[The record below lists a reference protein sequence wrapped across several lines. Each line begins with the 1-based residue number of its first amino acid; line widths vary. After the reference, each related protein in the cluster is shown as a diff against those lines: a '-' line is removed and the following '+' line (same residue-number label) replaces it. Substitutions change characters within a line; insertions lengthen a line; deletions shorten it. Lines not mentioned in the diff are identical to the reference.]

1 MIKIIYSGPYK
12 KKEKKFIKN
21 HPDIVGQYEKTFKLL
36 EMNPYHPSLR
46 LHKLTGK
53 LSDLY
58 SVSINITY
66 RLSMEFIIQ
75 EDKIIPVDIGT
86 HEEVY

>member
-1 MIKIIYSGPYK
+1 MIKIVYTDTYNK
-12 KKEKKFIKN
+12 KAKKFLKK
-21 HPDIVGQYEKTFKLL
+21 HPDLAVQYEKTVELL
-36 EMNPYHPSLR
+36 EINPHHPSLR

-58 SVSINITY
+58 SVYVNITY
-66 RLSMEFIIQ
+66 RMSIEFLIQ
-75 EDKIIPVDIGT
+75 DEKIIPVEIGT